1 MRSKKCAV
9 YLEGHNGACLLRD
22 WCYRIYPRPE
32 FTSSL
37 TAWFLNMRLFFA
49 TTTELWW
56 LEISNADRTVTLSQI
71 CLRPGVWHGL
81 SGKLPGYAG
90 AERLVLLVLDQMKN
104 LETLTLLMGAL
115 AFSFTTN
122 WRVIKWGNSGSD
134 LLNHFRLKSWV
145 YYWLWWWG
153 SRWVRLS
160 FGTGLNTGW
169 NYYGG
174 SCGAFS

>member
-1 MRSKKCAV
+1 MEPAYYEIGVIASIP
-9 YLEGHNGACLLRD
+9 D
-22 WCYRIYPRPE
+22 QE

-37 TAWFLNMRLFFA
+37 NGVVLNMRLFFA

-90 AERLVLLVLDQMKN
+90 AGAIGVARLRPNEKFGDVNAFD
-104 LETLTLLMGAL
+104 GAL

-134 LLNHFRLKSWV
+134 LLNHFRLKSW
-145 YYWLWWWG
+145 G
-153 SRWVRLS
+153 STG
-160 FGTGLNTGW
+160 FG
-169 NYYGG
+169 GG
-174 SCGAFS
+174 VHAGCD

>member
-1 MRSKKCAV
+1 MEPTYYEIGVIASIP
-9 YLEGHNGACLLRD
+9 D
-22 WCYRIYPRPE
+22 QE

-37 TAWFLNMRLFFA
+37 NGVVLNMRLFFA

-90 AERLVLLVLDQMKN
+90 AGAIGVARLRPNEK
-104 LETLTLLMGAL
+104 
-115 AFSFTTN
+115 
-122 WRVIKWGNSGSD
+122 SGSD

-145 YYWLWWWG
+145 FCWLWWWG

-160 FGTGLNTGW
+160 FGTGLNIGW
-169 NYYGG
+169 ELLRRLLRCFLLMNGQ
-174 SCGAFS
+174 